1 MQGSSLNCS
10 VTGDCGGGWGGELS
24 SYKGLMTLAQGKANA
39 EEMLPRNLSTVIKK
53 IPVLSHEVKGERK
66 LGLKK

>member
-1 MQGSSLNCS
+1 MVRGR
-10 VTGDCGGGWGGELS
+10 GGELS
-24 SYKGLMTLAQGKANA
+24 SYKGLMTLAQGEANA
-39 EEMLPRNLSTVIKK
+39 GEMLPRNLSTVIKK